1 MGITI
6 LLKLIP
12 LLTLLALLLWMSVSA
27 NPLREDYV
35 ERNPLYEVGVIPDS
49 QLKSV
54 GYNIQNEGF
63 RHLLKREANPFLG
76 KILQYLSK
84 GKYNKPRQNGGFDKT
99 NRKIV
104 YGSVTFINLRF
115 LVLLALVVIASAATV
130 SKDQMIEKSI
140 KCDLCKYLITKVNE
154 SVLTQDNADQV
165 IEKVEE
171 ICAQAQEVSSF
182 LGETCTSFVN
192 DVLKPRIE
200 DLLSAKQE
208 PEKVCK
214 ELEMC

>member
-1 MGITI
+1 MGMTI

-12 LLTLLALLLWMSVSA
+12 LLTLLALVVDVVSA

-84 GKYNKPRQNGGFDKT
+84 GKYNKRRQNGGFDKT

-104 YGSVTFINLRF
+104 YGSGYRGRRNV
-115 LVLLALVVIASAATV
+115 
-130 SKDQMIEKSI
+130 
-140 KCDLCKYLITKVNE
+140 
-154 SVLTQDNADQV
+154 
-165 IEKVEE
+165 
-171 ICAQAQEVSSF
+171 
-182 LGETCTSFVN
+182 
-192 DVLKPRIE
+192 
-200 DLLSAKQE
+200 
-208 PEKVCK
+208 
-214 ELEMC
+214 

>member
-1 MGITI
+1 M
-6 LLKLIP
+6 
-12 LLTLLALLLWMSVSA
+12 
-27 NPLREDYV
+27 
-35 ERNPLYEVGVIPDS
+35 
-49 QLKSV
+49 
-54 GYNIQNEGF
+54 
-63 RHLLKREANPFLG
+63 
-76 KILQYLSK
+76 
-84 GKYNKPRQNGGFDKT
+84 
-99 NRKIV
+99 
-104 YGSVTFINLRF
+104 RF
-115 LVLLALVVIASAATV
+115 LVLLALVAVASAATV
-130 SKDQMIEKSI
+130 SKDQLIEKSI

-192 DVLKPRIE
+192 DVLKPKIE
-200 DLLSAKQE
+200 DLLAGKQE